1 MSKTLTNRAQSG
13 QKFFQ
18 LPAYS
23 GTPTATVNGSNA
35 ALTATPNGVVLT
47 TATNQDDT
55 VAITFDP
62 VP

>member
-1 MSKTLTNRAQSG
+1 MTKLIIDRAQAG

-47 TATNQDDT
+47 AATNQDDT
-55 VAITFDP
+55 VAITFGP